1 MGKMNT
7 MNQAM
12 LSLMAELILDES
24 IRKYKEERLYK
35 EIDRALAQKD
45 ESSFLTL
52 TNELKTLQNLNI
64 V

>member
-7 MNQAM
+7 MNQAV

-45 ESSFLTL
+45 ENSFLTL

>member
-7 MNQAM
+7 MNQAV

-35 EIDRALAQKD
+35 EIDRALAQKY
-45 ESSFLTL
+45 ENSFLTL